1 MPPRCT
7 ICDHPDIDEI
17 NEALA
22 ADKVSMRVLAGE
34 YDLKTSSLQRHRA
47 NHLPIALTEAVRERR
62 LRAGSE
68 VLDVALVDQEERLK
82 RQSDRWERLHRV
94 IDQRAVAM
102 ADVAEGGDTGLL
114 VRKVKSIGSGEYTER
129 VDEYAV
135 DAPMLK
141 EIRELEK
148 QTSEELGQSKE
159 KGSTGSGAVPAVVI
173 IQPKL
178 ILPPGITAD
187 LPSVNP
193 VRFPD
198 GAPAGY
204 LEAPPIDDEQEI
216 VDVIDD
222 VVEQAP
228 NLGPLKPE
236 VEGDGNVVFGRGMAS
251 KPLSKVA
258 KPLSKQPNPEPLD
271 EEIEQRLRG
280 IDTDED
286 EDYF

>member
-7 ICDHPDIDEI
+7 ICDHPDLDEI
-17 NEALA
+17 NQALA
-22 ADKVSMRVLAGE
+22 ANKESTRSIANRFDVNR
-34 YDLKTSSLQRHRA
+34 SSIQRHGV
-47 NHLPIALTEAVRERR
+47 NHLPTVVTEAVQARR

-94 IDQRAVAM
+94 IEQRAEAM
-102 ADVAEGGDTGLL
+102 KDVAEGGDTGLL
-114 VRKVKSIGSGEYTER
+114 VRKVKSIGSGEYAER

-159 KGSTGSGAVPAVVI
+159 KGSAGSGAGPAVII

-178 ILPPGITAD
+178 ILPPGVTTD
-187 LPSVNP
+187 LPVVNP

-204 LEAPPIDDEQEI
+204 LDAPPIDEDQDI
-216 VDVIDD
+216 IDVDVCQERIDVD
-222 VVEQAP
+222 
-228 NLGPLKPE
+228 
-236 VEGDGNVVFGRGMAS
+236 
-251 KPLSKVA
+251 
-258 KPLSKQPNPEPLD
+258 LD
-271 EEIEQRLRG
+271 EEPEANPPNEEIVERDGG
-280 IDTDED
+280 IDSEED
-286 EDYF
+286 DDYF